1 MGGGGAASG
10 QSSLGALKGT
20 EGTCVAREAGPS
32 PGREEALP
40 ARPAPNPPRQREAL
54 CPSGL

>member
-1 MGGGGAASG
+1 MGGGGAVSD
-10 QSSLGALKGT
+10 QSSLGALEGT
-20 EGTCVAREAGPS
+20 EGTCVDREAGPP

-40 ARPAPNPPRQREAL
+40 ARSAPNPPRQREAL